1 MASMLNRGFS
11 PFQTETVFALIGAR
25 IDKLAAVV
33 MGINV
38 VQCRHFQNLW
48 AIDLV
53 AFLAPVNGAV

>member
-1 MASMLNRGFS
+1 MLNRGFS
-11 PFQTETVFALIGAR
+11 PFQTKAVFGAR

-33 MGINV
+33 MGVNV

-48 AIDLV
+48 VIDLV